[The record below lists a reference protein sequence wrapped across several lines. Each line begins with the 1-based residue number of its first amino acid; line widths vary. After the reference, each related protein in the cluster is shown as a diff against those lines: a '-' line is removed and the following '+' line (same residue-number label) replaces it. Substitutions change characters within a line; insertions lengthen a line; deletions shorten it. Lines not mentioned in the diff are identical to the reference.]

1 MPEWLLNSPFW
12 PLEKTCYHFKMII
25 GLTGRTSSGK
35 SLAINILKQKFDF
48 QLFDL
53 DQIGH
58 ELLLKPEIK
67 DQLLTEF
74 GTSILLNQQISRPKL
89 ASIVFSD
96 LEKLKRLNQIMHP
109 EIKNYV
115 LNQIKNSAKNII
127 ICGALIKEIGL
138 ETNCDLMVVIDAEDE
153 LITEQEKFAQI
164 SKFQRTRESF
174 LQDADVVI
182 RNNFDEDFANELVEV
197 FSELIES
204 LEG

>member
-1 MPEWLLNSPFW
+1 MVFLFGA
-12 PLEKTCYHFKMII
+12 LEKTCYHFKMII

-74 GTSILLNQQISRPKL
+74 GASILLNQEISRPKL
-89 ASIVFSD
+89 ANIVFLD
-96 LEKLKRLNQIMHP
+96 LAKLKKLNQIMHP
-109 EIKNYV
+109 EIKNNV
-115 LNQIKNSAKNII
+115 LAKIKNLSKNII

-138 ETNCDLMVVIDAEDE
+138 ETNCDIIVVIDAEDD
-153 LITEQEKFAQI
+153 LITEKVKFAQI
-164 SKFQRTRESF
+164 SKFQRSREDF
-174 LQDADVVI
+174 LNDADVVI
-182 RNNFDEDFANELVEV
+182 RNNFDDDFEEELIEV
-197 FSELIES
+197 FSGL
-204 LEG
+204 LQLTP